1 MKTLDGGGN
10 FILVGLGLAGFVVV
24 KRGEMGV
31 GEAVVGI
38 GGNGYSGLAGS
49 RRITGLKVDTDV
61 EGLTK

>member
-1 MKTLDGGGN
+1 MKILEAGGN

-24 KRGEMGV
+24 KMGDTGV

-38 GGNGYSGLAGS
+38 GGNGYSALAGS

-61 EGLTK
+61 DGFTK